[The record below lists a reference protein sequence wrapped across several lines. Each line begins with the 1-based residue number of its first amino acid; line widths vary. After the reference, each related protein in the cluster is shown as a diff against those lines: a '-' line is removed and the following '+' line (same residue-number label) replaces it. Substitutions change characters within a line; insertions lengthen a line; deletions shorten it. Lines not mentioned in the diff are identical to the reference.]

1 MKRIIILVG
10 LFAFFYQ
17 GYSQTMGTDTKKN
30 LEDEL
35 SETATVESNPTQTAD
50 YGGVLSLNLFDHS
63 LSINGSKMLYLGARG
78 IDALARTNATILTAN
93 GSISIKGS
101 RANAS
106 GIYIDGMRVGT
117 TGNMSLMSFSLGY
130 E

>member
-1 MKRIIILVG
+1 MKGIVIFVG
-10 LFAFFYQ
+10 LFAFFHL
-17 GYSQTMGTDTKKN
+17 GHSQTMTKDTKRN
-30 LEDEL
+30 LGEEL
-35 SETATVESNPTQTAD
+35 SETSRLESSSTEVQK
-50 YGGVLSLNLFDHS
+50 YGGNVSLNLFDHS
-63 LSINGSKMLYLGARG
+63 LSINGAEMLYLGARG
-78 IDALARTNATILTAN
+78 IDALARTNASILTAN